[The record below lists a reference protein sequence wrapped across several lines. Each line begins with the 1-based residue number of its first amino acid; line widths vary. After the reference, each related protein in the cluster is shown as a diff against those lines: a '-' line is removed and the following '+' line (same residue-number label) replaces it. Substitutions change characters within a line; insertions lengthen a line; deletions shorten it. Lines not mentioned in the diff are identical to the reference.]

1 MKTIILVA
9 DASNWSEVTNA
20 NNYGCEFETPNGKSF
35 KLITHKRAHWT
46 WDGEPKE
53 GSQSEVRIIWEGE
66 NEETTITAHKL
77 KGLCGVEKSQKGEN
91 KTRKPFGQKIE
102 ELFTSS
108 KEPNKTETVINFL
121 LSLEDCPK
129 WVKDAQEAEE
139 KRVREEQRKEEE
151 KRKRETAIEVLIA
164 QGFTKRE
171 AENLLDSK
179 KKSKK

>member
-20 NNYGCEFETPNGKSF
+20 TNYGCKFETPNGKSF
-35 KLITHKRAHWT
+35 KLITHKRAHWS
-46 WDGEPKE
+46 WEGEPKE
-53 GSQSEVRIIWEGE
+53 GSQAEVRIIWKGE

-77 KGLCGVEKSQKGEN
+77 KTLCGVAKEAKGET
-91 KTRKPFGQKIE
+91 KTRKPLGQKLE
-102 ELFTSS
+102 ELYGNA
-108 KEPNKTETVINFL
+108 KEQGKTQTVLTFL

-164 QGFTKRE
+164 QGFSKKE
-171 AENLLDSK
+171 AENLLNSK
-179 KKSKK
+179 KGKK